1 MGWLRKKGR
10 QIGRGI
16 KKAFKGVGKVFNKL
30 FGGLFKK
37 LGPIGSIALMF
48 FLPGIGQLFSQ
59 GLSWVQ
65 SGIAKLGTTGW
76 QGAVRTVGETI
87 FGQAG
92 SVTGAT
98 STLAG
103 GKAAAGGV
111 SWSPTA
117 IAERGL
123 LGNVGAVH
131 STVTG
136 AVSHGLKQIPG
147 VGDAYQGFEDWL
159 NQTRASVMGEKGTSQ
174 RWQKQ
179 QTELEKNILD
189 EKTIE
194 KLKVNVET
202 ANNLSAS
209 LTGKPT
215 PLQLKTL
222 NLGETSQL
230 MLDDHL
236 SGVQARQN
244 LLYTKAKGTPF
255 FRDSRFTVDDPF
267 GGLSQTG
274 KPLQISN
281 FTSEQQALDT
291 LGAEGYANF
300 TKRLEGQ
307 YAKGNVPSN
316 IGFSPK
322 GEYGTGS
329 LRAVGRS
336 AIGGAGTTLA
346 TTVGGTYIQSAID
359 AGLTETPRRGVL
371 ISADSTEA
379 SINQYKE
386 NLARGFRDVGYQ
398 GKDDWNSLYLS
409 PYYSQEFQILSNQLY
424 TDTTHTTLSV

>member
-1 MGWLRKKGR
+1 MGWIRKKAK
-10 QIGRGI
+10 QIGKGI
-16 KKAFKGVGKVFNKL
+16 KSAFKGLGKAFNKV

-65 SGIAKLGTTGW
+65 TGIAKLGTTGW

-111 SWSPTA
+111 QWTGKA

-159 NQTRASVMGEKGTSQ
+159 NQTRASVMGEKGTSR

-179 QTELEKNILD
+179 QTELEKDILG

-202 ANNLSAS
+202 ANNLSTS
-209 LTGKPT
+209 LTGEPT
-215 PLQLKTL
+215 SLQLKTL
-222 NLGETSQL
+222 ELGDTSQL
-230 MLDDHL
+230 MIDDHL
-236 SGVQARQN
+236 AGVQAKQN
-244 LLYTKAKGTPF
+244 LLYTKGKGTPF
-255 FRDSRFTVDDPF
+255 FRDSRYTIDDPF
-267 GGLSQTG
+267 GGLSETG
-274 KPLQISN
+274 EPLQISN
-281 FTSEQQALDT
+281 FTTDQQALDT
-291 LGAEGYANF
+291 LGAEGYASF
-300 TKRLEGQ
+300 TKKLEGQ
-307 YAKGNVPSN
+307 YNVGQAPSN
-316 IGFSPK
+316 LSFSTK
-322 GEYGTGS
+322 GEYGAAS

-336 AIGGAGTTLA
+336 VIGDIG
-346 TTVGGTYIQSAID
+346 TTVGRTVGGAYLQSALDDQFMDIPRSRQIIQAEPTEGSID
-359 AGLTETPRRGVL
+359 LYKQNLVRGYQ
-371 ISADSTEA
+371 D
-379 SINQYKE
+379 Q
-386 NLARGFRDVGYQ
+386 GYQ
-398 GKDDWNSLYLS
+398 GKEDWNSLYLA
-409 PYYSQEFQILSNQLY
+409 PYYSQEFQILSNQAY
-424 TDTTHTTLSV
+424 AS

>member
-1 MGWLRKKGR
+1 MGWIRKKAK
-10 QIGRGI
+10 QIGKGI
-16 KKAFKGVGKVFNKL
+16 KSAFKGLGKAFNKV

-65 SGIAKLGTTGW
+65 TGIAKLGTTGW

-159 NQTRASVMGEKGTSQ
+159 NQTRASVMGEKGTSR

-179 QTELEKNILD
+179 QTELEKDILG

-209 LTGKPT
+209 LTGEPT
-215 PLQLKTL
+215 SLQLKTL

-236 SGVQARQN
+236 TGLQARQN
-244 LLYTKAKGTPF
+244 LLYVKAEGTPF
-255 FRDSRFTVDDPF
+255 FKDARFTTDDPF

-274 KPLQISN
+274 KPLQVSN
-281 FTSEQQALDT
+281 FATDQQALDT
-291 LGAEGYANF
+291 LGAEGYASF

-307 YAKGNVPSN
+307 YTAGKAPSN
-316 IGFSPK
+316 ISFSPK
-322 GEYGTGS
+322 GEYGTAS

-336 AIGGAGTTLA
+336 AIGSAGLTVG
-346 TTVGGTYIQSAID
+346 TTVGGAYLQSALD
-359 AGLTETPRRGVL
+359 AEFRETPRTGRL
-371 ISADSTEA
+371 IAADATEA
-379 SINQYKE
+379 GINLHKQ
-386 NLARGFRDVGYQ
+386 NLVRGYQDQGYQ
-398 GKDDWNSLYLS
+398 GAQDWNSLYLS
-409 PYYSQEFQILSNQLY
+409 PYYSQEFQILANQAY
-424 TDTTHTTLSV
+424 S

>member
-1 MGWLRKKGR
+1 MGSIRKKAK
-10 QIGRGI
+10 QIGKGI
-16 KKAFKGVGKVFNKL
+16 KSIFKGLGKAFNKV

-65 SGIAKLGTTGW
+65 TGIAKLGTTGW

-159 NQTRASVMGEKGTSQ
+159 NQTRASVMGEKGTSR

-179 QTELEKNILD
+179 QTELEKDILG

-209 LTGKPT
+209 LTGEPT
-215 PLQLKTL
+215 SLQLKTL
-222 NLGETSQL
+222 NIGETSQL

-236 SGVQARQN
+236 TGLQARQN
-244 LLYTKAKGTPF
+244 LLYVKAEGTPF
-255 FRDSRFTVDDPF
+255 FKDARFTTDDPF
-267 GGLSQTG
+267 GGLSQQTG
-274 KPLQISN
+274 KPLQVSN
-281 FTSEQQALDT
+281 FTSDQQALDT
-291 LGAEGYANF
+291 LGAEGYASF

-307 YAKGNVPSN
+307 YTAGKAPSN
-316 IGFSPK
+316 ISFSPK
-322 GEYGTGS
+322 GEYGTAS

-336 AIGGAGTTLA
+336 AIGSAGLTVG
-346 TTVGGTYIQSAID
+346 TTVGGAYLQSALD
-359 AGLTETPRRGVL
+359 AEFRETPRTGRL
-371 ISADSTEA
+371 IAADATEA
-379 SINQYKE
+379 GINLHKQ
-386 NLARGFRDVGYQ
+386 NLVRGYQDQGYQ
-398 GKDDWNSLYLS
+398 GAQDWNSLYLS
-409 PYYSQEFQILSNQLY
+409 PYYSQEFQILANQAY
-424 TDTTHTTLSV
+424 S